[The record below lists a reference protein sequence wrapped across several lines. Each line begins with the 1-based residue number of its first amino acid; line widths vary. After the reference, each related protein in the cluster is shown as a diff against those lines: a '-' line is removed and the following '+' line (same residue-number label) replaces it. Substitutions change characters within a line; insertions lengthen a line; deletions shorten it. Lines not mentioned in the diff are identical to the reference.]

1 MQRGLAII
9 FLALTSFATAQTP
22 DYKNANLPVEQRV
35 GDLLKRMT
43 LEEKVDQLAGGRRR
57 LAK

>member
-43 LEEKVDQLAGGRRR
+43 LRR
-57 LAK
+57 KK